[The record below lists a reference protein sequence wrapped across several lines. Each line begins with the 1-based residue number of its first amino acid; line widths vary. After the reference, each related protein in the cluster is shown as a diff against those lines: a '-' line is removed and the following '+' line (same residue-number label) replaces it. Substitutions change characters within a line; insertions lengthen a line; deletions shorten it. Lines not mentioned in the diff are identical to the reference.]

1 MKLYGWITSSLRAK
15 MLTMFVLL
23 TAFPLILVGMITYYM
38 SYETVSK
45 HSVAAIQLTA
55 EHLKNDIDSLFS
67 DNRKFLDISKN
78 PNVLRFLLIQN
89 ETYQEAKD
97 ILNTFSLYRDTYRL
111 SDRISNM
118 MLFNLYGK
126 GISERKGIFDLNQDL
141 STYPVFVDLM
151 KHPDKVMIISP
162 LSSQRPDHFDHSSDE
177 GQFAVSIVST
187 VKQEITDEV
196 IGYMV
201 ITLDASVI
209 SNFCNNMQIGQN
221 GYFYVANEKGQPII
235 LPERSREFTIFDDAQ
250 SKLLKGEMGNFTRSV
265 DGVDHFVVYTSS
277 EQTGWKIIG
286 EVPLKE
292 VLKDADRIERLIGV
306 IVIFTII
313 FTIILYF
320 FISSKLIHPIRFLK
334 KKMRQAASG
343 FLDAKVRQ
351 MGRDEIADL
360 GQSFNTMLD
369 KIKILIEKSIKEQEL
384 IKIAELRTLQAQINP
399 HFLYNTLDSI
409 IWLAENR
416 KSEEV
421 IEIVRAL
428 TTFFRISLSRGR
440 DMITIKDEIE
450 HIGNYL
456 MIQKMRYRDI
466 LDYEIQIDEDILSCQ
481 ILKMTLQPLVENAL
495 YHGIKNKRG
504 KGMIRISGSFI
515 SSEAIRIFIH
525 DNGAG
530 MTQER
535 LQQLQAKLEQEIQDE
550 PKQDGGFGF
559 GNVHQRLRL
568 YYGELFG
575 LQLESEFGV
584 GTTVIVNIPIRREF
598 DEESFPGGR

>member
-15 MLTMFVLL
+15 MLAMFVLL
-23 TAFPLILVGMITYYM
+23 TAFPLILVGMIAYYM

-55 EHLKNDIDSLFS
+55 DHLKNDIDTLFS
-67 DNRKFLDISKN
+67 DNHKFLDISKN
-78 PNVLRFLLIQN
+78 PNVLRFLFIQN
-89 ETYQEAKD
+89 ETYQEAKE

-126 GISERKGIFDLNQDL
+126 GISERKGIFDLDQDL
-141 STYPVFVDLM
+141 STYPVFAKLM
-151 KHPDKVMIISP
+151 KQPDKIMIIPP
-162 LSSQRPDHFDHSSDE
+162 LSPQRPDYFDRSIDE
-177 GQFAVSIVST
+177 GQSVISIVST
-187 VKQEITDEV
+187 VKQEITGEL

-209 SNFCNNMQIGQN
+209 SNFCNNMQIGQS

-235 LPERSREFTIFDDAQ
+235 IPEQFGKFTKFDDAE
-250 SKLLKGEMGNFTRSV
+250 SKLLNGDMGNFTRTV
-265 DGVDHFVVYTSS
+265 EGVEHFVVYTSS

-286 EVPLKE
+286 EVPLSE
-292 VLKDADRIERLIGV
+292 VLKDASRIERLIGV

-313 FTIILYF
+313 FTIALYF

-343 FLDAKVRQ
+343 YLDAKVRQ

-360 GQSFNTMLD
+360 GSSFNTMLD
-369 KIKILIEKSIKEQEL
+369 KIKILIENSIKEQEL

-440 DMITIKDEIE
+440 DLITIKDEIE

-456 MIQKMRYRDI
+456 VIQKMRYRDI
-466 LDYEIQIDEDILSCQ
+466 LDYEIDIDEDILSCQ

-504 KGMIRISGSFI
+504 KGMIRISGSYI
-515 SSEAIRIFIH
+515 SNDAIRIVIQ

-530 MTQER
+530 MSQER
-535 LQQLQAKLEQEIQDE
+535 LQQLQAGIEQKVEDE

-568 YYGELFG
+568 YHGELYG
-575 LQLESEFGV
+575 LQLDSQPGV
-584 GTTVIVNIPIRREF
+584 GTTVTVKIPVRREF
-598 DEESFPGGR
+598 DEEGFPGGR

>member
-45 HSVAAIQLTA
+45 HSVATIQLTA
-55 EHLKNDIDSLFS
+55 EHLKNDIDTLFS

-126 GISERKGIFDLNQDL
+126 GISERRGIFELDQDL
-141 STYPVFVDLM
+141 STYPVFVELM
-151 KHPDKVMIISP
+151 KHPDKVLIIPP
-162 LSSQRPDHFDHSSDE
+162 LSSQRPDYFDHSSDD
-177 GQFAVSIVST
+177 GQFTVSIVST

-221 GYFYVANEKGQPII
+221 GYFYIANEKGQPII
-235 LPERSREFTIFDDAQ
+235 IPERSGKFTIFDDDET
-250 SKLLKGEMGNFTRSV
+250 KLMTGDVGNFTRVV

-286 EVPLKE
+286 EVPLSE
-292 VLKDADRIERLIGV
+292 VLKDAYRIERLIGV
-306 IVIFTII
+306 IVIFTIV
-313 FTIILYF
+313 FTITLYF

-360 GQSFNTMLD
+360 GLSFNTMLD
-369 KIKILIEKSIKEQEL
+369 KIKILIENSIKEQEL

-440 DMITIKDEIE
+440 DLITIKDEIE

-456 MIQKMRYRDI
+456 TIQKMRYRDI
-466 LDYEIQIDEDILSCQ
+466 LDYEIQIDEDILNCL

-515 SSEAIRIFIH
+515 SSDAIRIFIH

-530 MTQER
+530 MSQER
-535 LQQLQAKLEQEIQDE
+535 LKELKANLDQKVEDE
-550 PKQDGGFGF
+550 LKQDGGFGF
-559 GNVHQRLRL
+559 NNVHQRLRL
-568 YYGELFG
+568 YHGELYG
-575 LQLESEFGV
+575 LQLESELGV

-598 DEESFPGGR
+598 DEEGLPGGR